1 MIESEYNNRYEVMTK
16 RFGGKEQFE
25 AAYLQMPNGKEEL
38 EKRQMELREISS
50 NSLTKFFVLQ
60 KVTELL
66 GIKDV
71 ARDKDMDVEEK
82 LYAHFHK

>member
-25 AAYLQMPNGKEEL
+25 SAYLQMPNGKQEL
-38 EKRQMELREISS
+38 EKRQIELREISQ
-50 NSLTKFFVLQ
+50 NSLIKFFILQ

-66 GIKDV
+66 EISDV

-82 LYAHFHK
+82 LYKHFNS